1 MPNRFS
7 ALKTDDNPFKKEPV
21 RKKRSVKS
29 QEPSTTS
36 DIFKSRPKQQKRP
49 KAQTQCGDSMIF
61 ASKVNEIKV
70 CDKEFKLED
79 VAFPELS
86 TKGVSDVV
94 KKPSIK
100 LNFGGT
106 LNREKETW
114 SKTSSKGTVR
124 SGVNIYSSERSK
136 LSLKITNLIIKKM
149 EDHECKMHYM
159 AWHNNWQRDRE
170 YRMSQGETF
179 YEPYNLEDLDD
190 DDNSE
195 SDDYEMEETEYWG
208 ANRGNRTYDN

>member
-7 ALKTDDNPFKKEPV
+7 ALKTDDNPFKKEPA

-29 QEPSTTS
+29 QDPSNTS

-49 KAQTQCGDSMIF
+49 KEQTQCSDSMIF
-61 ASKVNEIKV
+61 AHKVKETQV

-86 TKGVSDVV
+86 TKAVSDVI

-100 LNFGGT
+100 LNFGDT
-106 LNREKETW
+106 LNREKEIRSNTK
-114 SKTSSKGTVR
+114 SKMTLG
-124 SGVNIYSSERSK
+124 SGVNIHSSERSK

-149 EDHECKMHYM
+149 EDRECKMHYM

-208 ANRGNRTYDN
+208 ASRGNRAYDN